1 MKPRTSYK
9 HKSWKTSL
17 IGVIGIIVL
26 FICLFLVYTEKC
38 TLLDV
43 ASVLSPISI
52 FLAAIIA
59 FLTKDSD
66 VTGGTREQ

>member
-1 MKPRTSYK
+1 MKTRTSYK

-17 IGVIGIIVL
+17 MGVIGILVL
-26 FICLFLVYTEKC
+26 LICLFLVYSGKC
-38 TLLDV
+38 TLTEL
-43 ASVLSPISI
+43 ASFLSPVALFIGSI
-52 FLAAIIA
+52 LA